1 MSTPPNCSNSS
12 ELVWTSRNSSE
23 RFKTVGTVPL
33 QRQEAMQSISEA
45 ASHLQVGKSRLYALL
60 KDHRIEP
67 RKNGRRKELSDE
79 QVEQLNQ
86 IIAAGEPAPLWEP
99 ESSVEPQQPETIA
112 QPVEEPTA
120 MLLVEELRSQNKVL
134 LEQLHHEQDER
145 KAERQ
150 ERENYQQMLAALQRN
165 NQKLLQENNRL
176 QLELLEAPKHS
187 KFDVDSAADD
197 VQDSVDIS
205 TTAPAAST
213 AQPMEYTPR
222 STSSWGLGIGLGA
235 VAAAII
241 FYVLTSDQ
249 GAKFFPNIQQKLVG
263 ALHLSDSGSI
273 VPYRYEDGG
282 LR

>member
-1 MSTPPNCSNSS
+1 
-12 ELVWTSRNSSE
+12 
-23 RFKTVGTVPL
+23 
-33 QRQEAMQSISEA
+33 MQSISEA
-45 ASHLQVGKSRLYALL
+45 AAHLQVGKSRLYALL

-67 RKNGRRKELSDE
+67 RKNGRRKELSDA
-79 QVEQLNQ
+79 QVEQLTQ

-99 ESSVEPQQPETIA
+99 ESAAELQQPTPSA
-112 QPVEEPTA
+112 QAVAEPPA

-134 LEQLHHEQDER
+134 LAQLHHEQDER

-150 ERENYQQMLAALQRN
+150 ERENYQQMLAALQQN

-176 QLELLEAPKHS
+176 QLELLEAPKQS
-187 KFDVDSAADD
+187 KFDVDSAAAD

-205 TTAPAAST
+205 APAEPEPPAS
-213 AQPMEYTPR
+213 QPPIYTPR
-222 STSSWGLGIGLGA
+222 SNGSWGLGLGLGA

-241 FYVLTSDQ
+241 FYVLVGDQ

-263 ALHLSDSGSI
+263 ALHLSDTNSI
-273 VPYRYEDGG
+273 VPYRFDVDGG

>member
-1 MSTPPNCSNSS
+1 MLTTTKTAALLGIGKPRLYKLIDKLGLEPVEQGRSKLITS
-12 ELVWTSRNSSE
+12 EMLEIIQNELGAQIVDNDAESIQNDTASLRNDTTSIRNDTRTME
-23 RFKTVGTVPL
+23 VLEKQVT
-33 QRQEAMQSISEA
+33 
-45 ASHLQVGKSRLYALL
+45 HLQKMLDDERALL
-60 KDHRIEP
+60 
-67 RKNGRRKELSDE
+67 L
-79 QVEQLNQ
+79 
-86 IIAAGEPAPLWEP
+86 
-99 ESSVEPQQPETIA
+99 
-112 QPVEEPTA
+112 
-120 MLLVEELRSQNKVL
+120 
-134 LEQLHHEQDER
+134 HEQDER

-150 ERENYQQMLAALQRN
+150 ERENYQQMLAALQQN

-197 VQDSVDIS
+197 VENSVEVS
-205 TTAPAAST
+205 TPTTAAST
-213 AQPMEYTPR
+213 AQSMEYTPR

-263 ALHLSDSGSI
+263 ALHLTETPSI
-273 VPYRYEDGG
+273 VPYSFDQQGS